1 MLKLKQMKLKY
12 FILTILFPIFS
23 FSQNVKITSSSLW
36 EDFGA
41 SDQKLISGYL
51 KIDSLLIDQYH
62 KIRVSESTAYYL
74 DGSISN
80 LEMAFG
86 FDIDNNGN
94 QPLLSFFS
102 PKTNTKV
109 IDSIVGKIDYYSPT
123 ILNNSILKTKYPKE
137 LLNKDLVKNKYPIKI
152 ILLDIKEILKIKNDN
167 IENQTLFFQDLIL
180 KNNLLVPDLNDF
192 VKHFYDDFPI
202 MENNQNDF
210 LFLISDLNYTK
221 FNGIKLIDSE
231 NNIMRT
237 CTEIHYSKKKC
248 TWWYFNI
255 CKSEKVDSSNFEI
268 ALFFENEKDIKTY
281 NFKIENI
288 TIQPLD

>member
-1 MLKLKQMKLKY
+1 MKLKY
-12 FILTILFPIFS
+12 FFITILFPVFS
-23 FSQNVKITSSSLW
+23 FSQDVTITSSSLW
-36 EDFGA
+36 EDFDA
-41 SDQKLISGYL
+41 SGQKLISGYL

-62 KIRVSESTAYYL
+62 KIRVSGSTAYYS

-86 FDIDNNGN
+86 FDIDNNEN
-94 QPLLSFFS
+94 QPHLSFLP
-102 PKTNTKV
+102 PKTNTKL

-123 ILNNSILKTKYPKE
+123 ILNNSILKTKYSKE
-137 LLNKDLVKNKYPIKI
+137 LVNNNLVKNIYPIKI
-152 ILLDIKEILKIKNDN
+152 IPLDIEEIIKIKNDN
-167 IENQTLFFQDLIL
+167 IENQTLYFQDLIL

-202 MENNQNDF
+202 MESNKNDF

-221 FNGIKLIDSE
+221 FNDLKLIDGE
-231 NNIMRT
+231 NKILRT

-255 CKSEKVDSSNFEI
+255 CKSEKFDSSNFDI

-281 NFKIENI
+281 NFKTENA